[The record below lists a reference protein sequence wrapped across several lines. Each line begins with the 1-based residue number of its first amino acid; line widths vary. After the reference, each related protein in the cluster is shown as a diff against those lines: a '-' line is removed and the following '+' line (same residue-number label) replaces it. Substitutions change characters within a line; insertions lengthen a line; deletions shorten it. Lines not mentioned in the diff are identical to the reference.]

1 MKNLHTKMISEFVW
15 SYIQNDTDNPFNDV
29 QQVGKFIDEKIR
41 RIDVH
46 EKLVIDLK
54 DESNPIKKVDG
65 LNDLTT
71 ISVDATLIDYQTLE
85 NYFHENIRR
94 ELYL

>member
-29 QQVGKFIDEKIR
+29 EQVGKFIDEKIR

-46 EKLVIDLK
+46 EKLVIDLIDK
-54 DESNPIKKVDG
+54 GCPIKKVDG

>member
-15 SYIQNDTDNPFNDV
+15 SYIQHDTDNRFSDV
-29 QQVGKFIDEKIR
+29 EQVGKFIDQKIR
-41 RIDVH
+41 RIDVQ

-65 LNDLTT
+65 LNDLMT

>member
-15 SYIQNDTDNPFNDV
+15 SYIQHDADNPFSDV
-29 QQVGKFIDEKIR
+29 EQVGKFIDQKIR

-65 LNDLTT
+65 LNDLLT